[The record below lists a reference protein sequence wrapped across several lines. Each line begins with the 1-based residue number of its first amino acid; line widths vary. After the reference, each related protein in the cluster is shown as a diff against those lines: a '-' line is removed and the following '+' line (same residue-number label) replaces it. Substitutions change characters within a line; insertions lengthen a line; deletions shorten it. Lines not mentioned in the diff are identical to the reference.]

1 MNNKSIWEEIN
12 RKEINK
18 TIPSS
23 LTTDVLIIGG
33 GITGLTTAYF
43 LKDTGKKITIIDKS
57 LVGMGVTCKTTAK
70 ITYLQGDIYQI
81 LEKHFNKKIAKN
93 YLNSQKEAI
102 AIIKTIVEKNNIDC
116 DFEQVDSIAFTTE
129 EKNISKIKK
138 EKELLENW
146 GIKVSD
152 VRDKNIKAGIK
163 VSDTYIFHPLK
174 YLKGLQNIIK
184 DKVDIYENV
193 LANEITLKD
202 NSFEVTTTK
211 GIIKADKVV
220 VACHYPFFLL
230 PTLIP
235 LKTYIKREYVNAS
248 KINQSSKYTAIN
260 IDKDLQSIRFYQDC
274 LIYGSNQH
282 RLTSKID
289 YKKNYE
295 KSRSDFKSYFKEQP
309 EYTWMNQDVMS
320 HDNLPFIGEVR
331 DNLYIGTAYNAWGMT
346 NGTLAAK
353 IITDKINN
361 KTNIYQSLFDPKRR
375 NITIVAG
382 SFLGAFHY
390 LKVYA
395 QALFQ
400 KNNPYYVEIKGNH
413 YGVYVDEENKKHIV
427 KLICPHMKCRLVFNR
442 EEQTWDCPCHG
453 SRFDLDGN
461 VIEGPATEPVTKKDE

>member
-129 EKNISKIKK
+129 EKYIKDKK

-289 YKKNYE
+289 YKKIM
-295 KSRSDFKSYFKEQP
+295 KKVDQ
-309 EYTWMNQDVMS
+309 
-320 HDNLPFIGEVR
+320 I
-331 DNLYIGTAYNAWGMT
+331 
-346 NGTLAAK
+346 
-353 IITDKINN
+353 
-361 KTNIYQSLFDPKRR
+361 
-375 NITIVAG
+375 
-382 SFLGAFHY
+382 
-390 LKVYA
+390 LKVI
-395 QALFQ
+395 L
-400 KNNPYYVEIKGNH
+400 KNNQNI
-413 YGVYVDEENKKHIV
+413 
-427 KLICPHMKCRLVFNR
+427 
-442 EEQTWDCPCHG
+442 HG
-453 SRFDLDGN
+453 
-461 VIEGPATEPVTKKDE
+461 